1 MNAKLIS
8 KENNTANFTFEVG
21 AEKFEEGMKYSYNK
35 NKNQIVLPGFR
46 KGKAPRK
53 LIEAE
58 YGEGVF
64 YDDAINYVLP
74 QAYDEAVE
82 ELDLDVVSKP
92 SIDISSVSSKEGVSF
107 KVSVTVKPA
116 VTLGQYKGLE
126 YERIDVTVS
135 DADVDAELKMVQDK
149 NARTV
154 SVDRAAQE
162 GDIVNLSYA
171 GTVDGVA
178 FEGGTADS
186 YDLTLGSH
194 SFIDT
199 FEDQIVGHNVGDK
212 FDVNATFPEEYHE
225 KSLAG
230 KPAVFAVEVKEISV
244 KELPEINDEFAQ
256 DVSEFDTLAEY
267 KADIMAKLKK
277 AREVNAKNEQSDE
290 LIDKVALN
298 ATIDVPEVMIDD
310 KVDQML
316 EEVKQNFAKQG
327 IPMEAYMNYMNS
339 SLEQIKSMYR
349 LQAEKMVRAKLALE
363 QIAVDE
369 NLEVS
374 EEEIQDSIKEIAGA
388 YGIDVENMKG
398 LISDAEKK
406 GIKKELMVQKA
417 IDFVMNNAVEVEPKK
432 MPEFKPAD
440 AKDEDIKIEKVEK

>member
-1 MNAKLIS
+1 MNAKLVS

-35 NKNQIVLPGFR
+35 NKNQIQLPGFR

-58 YGEGVF
+58 YGESVF
-64 YDDAINYVLP
+64 YDDAINFVLP
-74 QAYDEAVE
+74 DAYDEAIT
-82 ELDLDVVSKP
+82 ELNLDVVSKP
-92 SIDISSVSSKEGVSF
+92 TIDISSVSSKEGVSF
-107 KVSVTVKPA
+107 KISVTVKP
-116 VTLGQYKGLE
+116 VVILGQYKGLE
-126 YERIDVTVS
+126 YERIDVSVS

-154 SVDRAAQE
+154 SVERAAQE

-171 GTVDGVA
+171 GTIDGVA

-199 FEDQIVGHNVGDK
+199 FEDQIAGHNVGDK
-212 FDVNATFPEEYHE
+212 FDVNVAFPEEYHE

-230 KPAVFAVEVKEISV
+230 KPAVFAVEIKEISV

-267 KADIMAKLKK
+267 KADIMAKIKK
-277 AREVNAKNEQSDE
+277 AKEANAKTEQSDE
-290 LIDKVALN
+290 LIDKLALN
-298 ATIDVPEVMIDD
+298 ATIDVPDVMIDD
-310 KVDQML
+310 KVDQMI
-316 EEVKQNFAKQG
+316 EDVKQNFARQG

-339 SLEQIKSMYR
+339 TMDQLKGMYR
-349 LQAEKMVRAKLALE
+349 LQAEKMVRAKLALG
-363 QIAVDE
+363 QIAVEEKLEAADE
-369 NLEVS
+369 EV
-374 EEEIQDSIKEIAGA
+374 EKSIKEIATA
-388 YGIDVENMKG
+388 YGIEAENMMNMV
-398 LISDAEKK
+398 SDAEKK
-406 GIKKELMVQKA
+406 GIREEILVQKA
-417 IDFVMNNAVEVEPKK
+417 IDFVMANAVEVEPKK
-432 MPEFKPAD
+432 MPEFKAAD
-440 AKDEDIKIEKVEK
+440 AKDDEIKIEKVEK

>member
-1 MNAKLIS
+1 MNAKLVS

-35 NKNQIVLPGFR
+35 NKNQIQLPGFR

-64 YDDAINYVLP
+64 YDDAINFVLP
-74 QAYDEAVE
+74 DAYDEAVT
-82 ELDLDVVSKP
+82 ELNLDVVSKP
-92 SIDISSVSSKEGVSF
+92 TIDISSVSSKEGVSF
-107 KVSVTVKPA
+107 KVSVTVKPV

-126 YERIDVTVS
+126 YERIDVSVS

-154 SVDRAAQE
+154 SVERAAQE

-171 GTVDGVA
+171 GTIDGVA

-212 FDVNATFPEEYHE
+212 FDVNVTFPEEYHE

-230 KPAVFAVEVKEISV
+230 KPAVFAVEIKEISV

-267 KADIMAKLKK
+267 KADIMEKIKK
-277 AREVNAKNEQSDE
+277 AKEANAKTEQSDE
-290 LIDKVALN
+290 LIDKLALN
-298 ATIDVPEVMIDD
+298 ATIDVPDVMIDD
-310 KVDQML
+310 KVDQMI
-316 EEVKQNFAKQG
+316 EDVKQNFARQG
-327 IPMEAYMNYMNS
+327 IPMEAYMSYMNS
-339 SLEQIKSMYR
+339 TMDQLKGMYR
-349 LQAEKMVRAKLALE
+349 LQAEKMVRAKLALG
-363 QIAVDE
+363 QIAVEEKLEATDE
-369 NLEVS
+369 EV
-374 EEEIQDSIKEIAGA
+374 EKSIKEIASA
-388 YGIDVENMKG
+388 YGIEAENMMNMV
-398 LISDAEKK
+398 SDAEKK
-406 GIKKELMVQKA
+406 GIRDEILVQKA
-417 IDFVMNNAVEVEPKK
+417 IDFVRDNAVEVEPKK
-432 MPEFKPAD
+432 MPEFKAED
-440 AKDEDIKIEKVEK
+440 AKDDEIKIEKVEK

>member
-1 MNAKLIS
+1 MNAKLVS

-35 NKNQIVLPGFR
+35 NKNQIQLPGFR

-64 YDDAINYVLP
+64 YDDAINFVLP
-74 QAYDEAVE
+74 DAYDEAIT
-82 ELDLDVVSKP
+82 ELNLDVVSKP
-92 SIDISSVSSKEGVSF
+92 TIDISSVSSKEGVSF
-107 KVSVTVKPA
+107 KVSVTVKPV

-126 YERIDVTVS
+126 YERIDVSVS

-154 SVDRAAQE
+154 SVERSAQE

-171 GTVDGVA
+171 GTIDGVA

-212 FDVNATFPEEYHE
+212 FDVNVTFPEEYHE

-267 KADIMAKLKK
+267 KADIMAKIKK
-277 AREVNAKNEQSDE
+277 AKEANAKTEQSDE
-290 LIDKVALN
+290 LIDKLALN
-298 ATIDVPEVMIDD
+298 ATIDVPDVMIDD
-310 KVDQML
+310 KVDQMI
-316 EEVKQNFAKQG
+316 EDVKQNFARQG

-339 SLEQIKSMYR
+339 TMDQLKGMYR
-349 LQAEKMVRAKLALE
+349 LQAEKMVRAKLALG
-363 QIAVDE
+363 QIAVEEKLEATDE
-369 NLEVS
+369 EV
-374 EEEIQDSIKEIAGA
+374 EKSIKEIATA
-388 YGIDVENMKG
+388 YGIEAENMMNM
-398 LISDAEKK
+398 ISDAEKK
-406 GIKKELMVQKA
+406 GIRDEILVQKA
-417 IDFVMNNAVEVEPKK
+417 IDFVMANAVEVEPKK
-432 MPEFKPAD
+432 MPEFKAAD
-440 AKDEDIKIEKVEK
+440 AKDDEIKIEKVEK